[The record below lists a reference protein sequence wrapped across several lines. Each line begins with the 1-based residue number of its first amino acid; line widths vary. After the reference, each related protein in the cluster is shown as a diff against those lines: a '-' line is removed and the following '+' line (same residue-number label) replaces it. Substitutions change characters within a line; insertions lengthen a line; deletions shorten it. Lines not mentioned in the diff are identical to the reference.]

1 MMNFLDQFKQSM
13 FGGRG
18 NTQNIGIPFEEY
30 QSAMRDKE
38 DRIEK
43 LIHEKEELIKKTTE
57 LETRAKLQK
66 NLESLQMDKQRLA
79 ERLANPEKA
88 YQDHSAR
95 FNLIGATL
103 CDVATINLVGENR
116 LNAALSSFVDMKYE
130 EIDALID
137 EVEQAGILIQSKA
150 AFAKGNVAED
160 AIRWHDA
167 YAHYKRAYDLT
178 GDIDALEGY
187 ARMAWHL
194 GKYQE
199 SLELSEM
206 QLSHAKETH
215 GEESEQ
221 VAEVL
226 NNLAVLHENL
236 GQSVRAE
243 PLYYQAIEIGRKTIG
258 EDHPEFA
265 NRLNNLA
272 GLYEA
277 MGRYE
282 DAEPLYRQSIEI
294 DRKTIGEDH
303 PDFATRLNNLG
314 VLYYRQERFSEAA
327 DLLRQALAIQ
337 EAKLPEEHTDTEG
350 TRGSLENLYT
360 LHPELRD

>member
-206 QLSHAKETH
+206 QLSHAKKTH

-243 PLYYQAIEIGRKTIG
+243 PLYYQAIEIG
-258 EDHPEFA
+258 
-265 NRLNNLA
+265 
-272 GLYEA
+272 
-277 MGRYE
+277 
-282 DAEPLYRQSIEI
+282 
-294 DRKTIGEDH
+294 RKTIGEDH